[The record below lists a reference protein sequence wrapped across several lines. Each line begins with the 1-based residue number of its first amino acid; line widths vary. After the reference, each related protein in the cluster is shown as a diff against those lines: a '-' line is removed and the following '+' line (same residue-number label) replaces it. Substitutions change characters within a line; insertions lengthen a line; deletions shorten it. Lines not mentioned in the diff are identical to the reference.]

1 MSAARTPA
9 PTAALA
15 VVLLAACSAGL
26 SNPEVDACNRVAV
39 WVDGGQDPDW
49 FAGAVTDAQDAL
61 ADVEDSPL
69 TVPLTEL
76 ASSVGSESAARAEA
90 FMTVCEEHGW
100 EPSEG

>member
-1 MSAARTPA
+1 MPRPAARTLA

-26 SNPEVDACNRVAV
+26 SNPEVDACNSVAV

-61 ADVEDSPL
+61 GDVDSPL
-69 TVPLTEL
+69 VVPLAEL

-90 FMTVCEEHGW
+90 
-100 EPSEG
+100 S